1 MTDAKVLPIRPDTD
15 DDPEDPAAGATVL
28 VDEESDEVTADTT
41 DAVGDEVREVI
52 DIPRAIDPPAK
63 EMTLDEL
70 VGRWDLPNRR
80 LILPPWVKSWKK
92 LKLTVWWCLRYA
104 GYLATFHGVRLPKY
118 GLKATVRFLVG
129 MGRSIAVFWSWMWD
143 RDGRQM
149 AVAAKL
155 TGDQSAWK
163 AARKEWHETVH
174 RRLIG
179 TGIGLVLAFVAF
191 LLAWYWTPE
200 HLEGPVGALV
210 VVAVAALLVH
220 FGAPEVGTLMDV
232 PMENGMKVLRLTSAM
247 VLKALG
253 GMGLAKID
261 QALREDP
268 KSGVRFFDPPTRD
281 KEGAGFHAGVELP
294 HGVTAADVIE
304 RRDRLA
310 SGLKRP
316 MGCVWPEQVQ
326 GEHPGKLSLFVAD
339 EDMNK
344 AAQPPWSLKTKGQVD
359 IFQPQPF
366 GTDPRGRVVK
376 TRLMYAA
383 GVIGAVPRVGKT
395 FALRELLLI
404 GALDPRV
411 KVYAF
416 DKKGSGDLSP
426 LEHVAHA
433 YTVGDEDEDIDRDL
447 QYLRDLQTEMRR
459 RYKVLRGLPK
469 SRAPETKVTP
479 ELADDRALGLEPILM
494 GVDECQV
501 WFEHTDKA
509 TREEF
514 VTLST
519 DLVKRGPA
527 AGIMPFFA
535 TQKPD
540 ATSIPTSISSNAVW
554 RFCLKVMDFGSNDQV
569 LGTGAYKRGVKATVF
584 SFEDLGIGYLVGEG
598 ADARI
603 VKTFY
608 VNATAA
614 EKIALRAKATREKA
628 GRLTGY
634 AAGEDDEPG
643 GPDKSLVDDLPAIFE
658 SNAKLHSETII
669 ELLQDHRP
677 GAYGGWTTTTFGHAL
692 SAELGLTTKQ
702 VRIGETNRKGLKR
715 EDVLAAVAAVLD
727 TPEPRQEPV
736 PAPS

>member
-1 MTDAKVLPIRPDTD
+1 MTVIQFPGGDPDAPTAVPEND
-15 DDPEDPAAGATVL
+15 D
-28 VDEESDEVTADTT
+28 SDEVTADTT
-41 DAVGDEVREVI
+41 DAIGDEVFETI
-52 DIPRAIDPPAK
+52 DIPRAVDPPAK
-63 EMTLDEL
+63 EMSLEEL

-92 LKLTVWWCLRYA
+92 LKLTIWWCLRYA

-118 GLKATVRFLVG
+118 GAKAVIRILVG
-129 MGRSIAVFWSWMWD
+129 LGRSIAVFWAWLWD

-149 AVAAKL
+149 AVAAKY

-163 AARKEWHETVH
+163 AARKENHETVH
-174 RRLIG
+174 RRLVG
-179 TGIGLVLAFVAF
+179 TAVGVVLAVVAV
-191 LLAWYWTPE
+191 LLAYYWTPDN
-200 HLEGPVGALV
+200 LEGPVGALFV
-210 VVAVAALLVH
+210 VVVAALLVK

-247 VLKALG
+247 VLKALA
-253 GMGLAKID
+253 GMGLPKID
-261 QALREDP
+261 QALRDDP
-268 KSGVRFFDPPTRD
+268 KGGVRFFDPPTRD
-281 KEGAGFHAGVELP
+281 KEGSGFHAGVELP
-294 HGVTAADVIE
+294 HGVTATDIVE

-316 MGCVWPEQVQ
+316 IGCVWPEQVQ
-326 GEHPGKLSLFVAD
+326 GEHPGRLSLFVAD

-376 TRLMYAA
+376 TRLMYAC
-383 GVIGAVPRVGKT
+383 GVIGSVPRVGKT
-395 FALRELLLI
+395 FALRELLLM

-433 YTVGDEDEDIDRDL
+433 YTVGDDDEDIERDL
-447 QYLRDLQTEMRR
+447 EYLRALVAEMKR
-459 RYKVLRGLPK
+459 RYKVLRNLPK
-469 SRAPETKVTP
+469 ERAPETKVTP
-479 ELADDRALGLEPILM
+479 ELANDRALGLEPILM
-494 GVDECQV
+494 GVDECQR
-501 WFEHTDKA
+501 WFEHPTKNI
-509 TREEF
+509 REEF
-514 VTLST
+514 ISLST

-527 AGIMPFFA
+527 AGIMSFFA

-540 ATSIPTSISSNAVW
+540 ASSIPTGISANAVW
-554 RFCLKVMDFGSNDQV
+554 RFCLKVMDHTANDQV
-569 LGTGAYKRGVKATVF
+569 LGSGQFKGGVKATVF
-584 SFEDLGIGYLVGEG
+584 SFDDLGIGYLVAEG
-598 ADARI
+598 SNARI
-603 VKTFY
+603 VKTFGI
-608 VNATAA
+608 NATAA
-614 EKIALRAKATREKA
+614 DKIGLRAKRVREQA

-643 GPDKSLVDDLPAIFE
+643 GPDKSLIDDLPAIFQGNE
-658 SNAKLHSETII
+658 KLHSETIL

-677 GAYGGWTTTTFGHAL
+677 GAYTGWTTTTFGHAL
-692 SAELGLTTKQ
+692 RSELGLTTKQ
-702 VRIGETNRKGLKR
+702 VRVGETNRKGLVR
-715 EDVLAAVAAVLD
+715 GDVLAAVAAVLD
-727 TPEPRQEPV
+727 TREPRQEPE